1 MSIILIIFSVLFPSL
16 RNSMGFTNL
25 SVLTRNMPKGL
36 ILHLKLSEEFA
47 EKLEIKII
55 KRKNLHWIREMTV
68 KVMQA
73 IIKLLL
79 WLLI

>member
-1 MSIILIIFSVLFPSL
+1 
-16 RNSMGFTNL
+16 
-25 SVLTRNMPKGL
+25 MPKGL

-55 KRKNLHWIREMTV
+55 IKRKNLHWIREMTV
-68 KVMQA
+68 KVMRA

-79 WLLI
+79 GLLI

>member
-1 MSIILIIFSVLFPSL
+1 
-16 RNSMGFTNL
+16 MGFTNL
-25 SVLTRNMPKGL
+25 NVLTRNMPKGL

-55 KRKNLHWIREMTV
+55 IKRKNLHWIREMTV
-68 KVMQA
+68 KVMRA

-79 WLLI
+79 GLLI